1 MQTGQMVREQ
11 VQQAHTLLQS
21 VISDVTEEQ
30 MHWQPPG
37 TANSIAATY
46 VHCLAGEDAT
56 VQAILQGGTPLY
68 GSTWADKT
76 GVNEIQPLSSPEWAR
91 DVRVELPA
99 LFDYAQAVHAAT
111 DAYLTKL
118 NEVDFTQTVDLSNL
132 GLGETTIGYILNRFL
147 LGHIDNMC
155 GEISC
160 LKGLQGGKG
169 YPM

>member
-1 MQTGQMVREQ
+1 MNALTNLREQ
-11 VQQAHTLLQS
+11 VQQAHSLLQA
-21 VISDVTEEQ
+21 VISDVTVEQ

-37 TANSIAATY
+37 RANSIAATY

-68 GSTWADKT
+68 AATWADKT

-91 DVRVELPA
+91 GVRVELPA

-111 DAYLTKL
+111 DVYLANADAIDL
-118 NEVDFTQTVDLSNL
+118 AQTVDLSNL
-132 GLGETTIGYILNRFL
+132 GLGETPIGYILNRFL

-169 YPM
+169 YPV

>member
-1 MQTGQMVREQ
+1 MNALSLLREQ
-11 VQQAHTLLQS
+11 VQQAHALLGA
-21 VISDVTEEQ
+21 VVADVTPEQ

-46 VHCLAGEDAT
+46 VHALAGEDAT
-56 VQAILQGGTPLY
+56 IHVVLQGTTPRY
-68 GSTWADKT
+68 ASTWADKT

-91 DVRVELPA
+91 NVQVNLPP
-99 LFDYAQAVHAAT
+99 LFDYAQAVFAAT
-111 DAYLTKL
+111 DAYLA
-118 NEVDFTQTVDLSNL
+118 NVGEIDFTQTVDLSNL
-132 GLGETTIGYILNRFL
+132 GLGETTMGYIFNRFL

-160 LKGLQGGKG
+160 LKGLQGGRG